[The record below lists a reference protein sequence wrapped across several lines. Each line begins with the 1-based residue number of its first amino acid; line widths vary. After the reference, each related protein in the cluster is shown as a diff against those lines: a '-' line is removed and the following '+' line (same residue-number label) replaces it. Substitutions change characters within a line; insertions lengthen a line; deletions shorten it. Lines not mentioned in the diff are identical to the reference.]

1 MKKPSETKK
10 RIIAAASNL
19 FRRKGY
25 YGTGLSEILK
35 ESGAPKGSFYFHFPD
50 GKDQLTAATIDAAA
64 EDTERLLDTIAAEAE
79 GLPDFIDRVASSYE
93 RLLERSDFKASS
105 LFANTTL
112 DIAPTNEM
120 VAEHLRAG
128 YRRWHRSIAAYCSDQ
143 LGSRQRGADMAVIII
158 AGLEGA
164 LSLCRAEKSTAPL
177 DAVARQLKQ
186 AALNTVE
193 NDSGAAR

>member
-50 GKDQLTAATIDAAA
+50 GKDQLTTATIDAAA
-64 EDTERLLDTIAAEAE
+64 EDTERLLDTISAQAD
-79 GLPDFIDRVASSYE
+79 GLTDFIDRVVSSYG

-105 LFANTTL
+105 LFANTAL
-112 DIAPTNEM
+112 DIAPTNDR
-120 VAEHLRAG
+120 VTEHLRAG
-128 YRRWHRSIAAYCSDQ
+128 YRRWHRSIANYCGDQ
-143 LGSRQRGADMAVIII
+143 LGSRQKGADMAVLII
-158 AGLEGA
+158 ASLEGA

-186 AALNTVE
+186 TALNAGQ
-193 NDSGAAR
+193 NDSNAVR